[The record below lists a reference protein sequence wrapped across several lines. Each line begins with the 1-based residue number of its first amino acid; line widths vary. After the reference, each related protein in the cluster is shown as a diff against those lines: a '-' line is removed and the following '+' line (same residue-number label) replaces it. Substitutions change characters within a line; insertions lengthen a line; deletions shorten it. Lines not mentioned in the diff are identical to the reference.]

1 MRSTLL
7 LLAFI
12 AFSIHTLKAQQL
24 PKTNIYHFNIEQR
37 SDSLYSF
44 TKPLYLTGFN
54 SEGYNNQPTFVSDH
68 EIYLT
73 VQMADDTTQTDI
85 YSLNLK
91 TKTKTQITATADS
104 EYSPMRSGVRADS
117 DTPAFSCVR
126 VENDGE
132 NTQRLWGFPMNR
144 SNNGQPIFEKVK
156 GVGYHTWV
164 TPTKAALFIVGNLD
178 NPHRLVIADESWGRV
193 ENITANIGRCLQRMP
208 NGNLA
213 FVHKMGDNSWLLKKL
228 NVNSKRPELITAMIN
243 EKEDFAIMPDGT
255 FIMGSGSKLYK
266 FNQKKDNS
274 WVEIADFKYYGI
286 NNITRLA
293 IRNGK
298 QIAIV
303 SK

>member
-1 MRSTLL
+1 
-7 LLAFI
+7 
-12 AFSIHTLKAQQL
+12 
-24 PKTNIYHFNIEQR
+24 
-37 SDSLYSF
+37 
-44 TKPLYLTGFN
+44 
-54 SEGYNNQPTFVSDH
+54 
-68 EIYLT
+68 
-73 VQMADDTTQTDI
+73 
-85 YSLNLK
+85 
-91 TKTKTQITATADS
+91 
-104 EYSPMRSGVRADS
+104 
-117 DTPAFSCVR
+117 
-126 VENDGE
+126 
-132 NTQRLWGFPMNR
+132 
-144 SNNGQPIFEKVK
+144 
-156 GVGYHTWV
+156 
-164 TPTKAALFIVGNLD
+164 
-178 NPHRLVIADESWGRV
+178 
-193 ENITANIGRCLQRMP
+193 MP